1 MCKLTF
7 EDTTG
12 TISAMMWPDEFA
24 KLAPLV
30 KSESI
35 GWIKGNIDRRRDPPE
50 VVISRIIPLEQ
61 GPTELTRGVIVQLQK
76 GVHDTEHL
84 ERLLRVVRVHPGN
97 LDLFLEIVG
106 LEQIRRAIYRAGS
119 SMRIRYD
126 DHLVGDLEQ
135 AVGAGQVR
143 LLGQRGAT
151 ARLDSTLPCSPRP
164 SSEGAPV
171 SHLHTATDSNL
182 DDDALDNVDEI

>member
-1 MCKLTF
+1 ML
-7 EDTTG
+7 
-12 TISAMMWPDEFA
+12 WPDEFA

-35 GWIKGNIDRRRDPPE
+35 GWIKGNIDRRRETPE

-61 GPTELTRGVIVQLQK
+61 GPTELTKGVIVQLRK

-84 ERLLRVVRVHPGN
+84 ERLLRAVRIHPGN
-97 LDLFLEIVG
+97 LELFFEIIG
-106 LEQIRRAIYRAGS
+106 LEQIRRAIYRAGT

-126 DHLVGDLEQ
+126 ERLVTDLEQ
-135 AVGAGQVR
+135 AVGHGQVR

-151 ARLDSTLPCSPRP
+151 ARLDSTLRTSSRP
-164 SSEGAPV
+164 SSGEPSPV
-171 SHLHTATDSNL
+171 SRLTSATDSDL
-182 DDDALDNVDEI
+182 EDDPIDDGDDS